1 MLVPMVQMFEKNDF
15 HSQHTPQPVSG
26 RHLSRAWNPCVHA
39 RLT

>member
-26 RHLSRAWNPCVHA
+26 RHLSLERGTLVCMHV
-39 RLT
+39 